1 METYFIRHTEQL
13 DIDPKAKA
21 SLWESKTIAIHFPHY
36 KSRKS
41 LSGRDNSSLD
51 PSDYRPSDAKAIR
64 ALTRLAKAGGY
75 VCAVYAGHSECL
87 LGYVPPGTKVDLM
100 STTWGDL
107 YGYKGRKAI
116 LKTITL
122 QKTRIMDRSDLAFVL
137 VGCPRQGTIMRWP
150 KAKDAVQNAVEGKL
164 TEPSLDRLSPDQQEI
179 LCSEFLRLPQYEK
192 IGEVPSSRLR
202 HLLLPT
208 GRTMK
213 DVDICG
219 ITESGQT
226 LFAQVTYRPLGDPEA
241 KRKLKTLET
250 YSGVGRNALV
260 FFCDCP
266 NFEKVGEVKIIPL
279 QYAYDCFT
287 STALG
292 QTWLD
297 RAVMPP
303 SFRT

>member
-1 METYFIRHTEQL
+1 METYFIRHTEEL

-21 SLWESKTIAIHFPHY
+21 SLWESETIAIHFPHY

-51 PSDYRPSDAKAIR
+51 PTDYRPSDAKAIR
-64 ALTRLAKAGGY
+64 ALTRLAKDGGY
-75 VCAVYAGHSECL
+75 VCAVHAGHSECL

-100 STTWGDL
+100 STTWGDMC
-107 YGYKGRKAI
+107 GYKGRKAI

-122 QKTRIMDRSDLAFVL
+122 QKTRIMDRSDLASVL

-150 KAKDAVQNAVEGKL
+150 KAKDVIQNAVEGIHIK
-164 TEPSLDRLSPDQQEI
+164 PSLDRLIPGQQEI
-179 LCSEFLRLPQYEK
+179 LCSEFLRLPQFER
-192 IGEVPSSRLR
+192 IGEVPSSRLA

-226 LFAQVTYRPLGDPEA
+226 LFAQVTFR
-241 KRKLKTLET
+241 TLEDPKAKEKLETLAT
-250 YSGVGRNALV
+250 YSGSGRNVLV

-266 NFEKVGEVKIIPL
+266 GIKQVGEVKIIPL
-279 QYAYDCFT
+279 QHAYECFV

-292 QTWLD
+292 GTWLNK
-297 RAVMPP
+297 AVSPL
-303 SFRT
+303 F